1 MRQKRAVAHWPCIT
15 IVAASFL
22 TLAPVASAQN
32 DLPPLKSTWVR
43 LVDETFGCIHE
54 EWTKTI
60 WLAWDGP
67 QYRDLPYSTALK
79 KLLATTDQ
87 GECNIFHEGQW
98 VLADYARVDLLEG
111 FGPIQQLNDQR
122 WYWITMGVFPPET
135 PTNAYPK

>member
-79 KLLATTDQ
+79 KLLAS
-87 GECNIFHEGQW
+87 
-98 VLADYARVDLLEG
+98 R
-111 FGPIQQLNDQR
+111 P
-122 WYWITMGVFPPET
+122 
-135 PTNAYPK
+135 